1 MLPVHVYNRT
11 FYHILLM
18 QPEFPLLLEP
28 CPVLY
33 IDRGVCVCLW
43 VSVGVGE
50 RVLCDCLSFLVQGSS
65 PLNCLQDFLQPR
77 QKKAHHC
84 VIHSRIWEN
93 PSAVIP
99 RTFPT

>member
-1 MLPVHVYNRT
+1 MLPVHNRT

-43 VSVGVGE
+43 VWASVFCAIV
-50 RVLCDCLSFLVQGSS
+50 SFLVQGSS

>member
-33 IDRGVCVCLW
+33 IDRGVCVCLCVF
-43 VSVGVGE
+43 VSVGE
-50 RVLCDCLSFLVQGSS
+50 RVLCDCFFFGSRFQSSELPPGFS
-65 PLNCLQDFLQPR
+65 PTSSEKGAPLCDSQ
-77 QKKAHHC
+77 
-84 VIHSRIWEN
+84 
-93 PSAVIP
+93 
-99 RTFPT
+99 